1 MVNEYIEILKRHVAE
16 NPPNYGS
23 NAHSILEM
31 LFCYYH
37 ECNNTDTDA
46 VKAAFEDLY
55 QRMHGM
61 PLREMDRIVDAVC
74 ILCWEHEKA
83 GFVEGVKAGIGL
95 SGELVQVSRQDCWQ

>member
-1 MVNEYIEILKRHVAE
+1 MNEYVAALRKYVAE

-23 NAHSILEM
+23 DAHSILEM
-31 LFCYYH
+31 LFTYYH
-37 ECNNTDTDA
+37 ECNNTDTDD

-74 ILCWEHEKA
+74 TLCREHEKA
-83 GFVEGVKAGIGL
+83 GFGEGVKVGL
-95 SGELVQVSRQDCWQ
+95 LLAREIN

>member
-1 MVNEYIEILKRHVAE
+1 MIEYATALRKYVAE
-16 NPPNYGS
+16 NPPNYGDGD
-23 NAHSILEM
+23 AHSILEM
-31 LFCYYH
+31 LYSYYH

-74 ILCWEHEKA
+74 TLCREHEKA
-83 GFVEGVKAGIGL
+83 GFEEGVKVGIVL
-95 SGELVQVSRQDCWQ
+95 EKELEQ

>member
-1 MVNEYIEILKRHVAE
+1 MVNEYVRILKRHVAE

-23 NAHSILEM
+23 DAGSILEM
-31 LFCYYH
+31 LFSYYH

-61 PLREMDRIVDAVC
+61 PLREMDRIVDVVC
-74 ILCWEHEKA
+74 ILCTEHEKA
-83 GFVEGVKAGIGL
+83 GFVEGVKVGVRL
-95 SGELVQVSRQDCWQ
+95 DSELL

>member
-1 MVNEYIEILKRHVAE
+1 MVNEYVEILTRHVAE

-23 NAHSILEM
+23 DANSILEM
-31 LFCYYH
+31 LFTYYH

-61 PLREMDRIVDAVC
+61 PLREMDRIVDAV
-74 ILCWEHEKA
+74 
-83 GFVEGVKAGIGL
+83 
-95 SGELVQVSRQDCWQ
+95 LVPSRFMRKIVCRLRLNEVSRQ

>member
-1 MVNEYIEILKRHVAE
+1 MNEYVKILKCHIAE

-23 NAHSILEM
+23 DAHSILDM
-31 LFCYYH
+31 LFTYYQQ
-37 ECNNTDTDA
+37 CNNADTDA

-74 ILCWEHEKA
+74 TLCREHGKA
-83 GFVEGVKAGIGL
+83 GFVEGVKVGVRLGQ
-95 SGELVQVSRQDCWQ
+95 EM